1 MTDEKAF
8 IIYSTSRL
16 DKGEVQEEVQRQF
29 GMSPIFPYRHAHMFG
44 KVS

>member
-8 IIYSTSRL
+8 VIYSTSRL

-29 GMSPIFPYRHAHMFG
+29 GMSSMIRYRPTHMSG